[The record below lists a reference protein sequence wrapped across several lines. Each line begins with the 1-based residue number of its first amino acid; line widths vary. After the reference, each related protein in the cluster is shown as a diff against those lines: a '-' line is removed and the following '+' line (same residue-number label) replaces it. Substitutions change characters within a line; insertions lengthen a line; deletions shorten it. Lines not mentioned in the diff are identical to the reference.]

1 MNKTIRNIL
10 KYISISLFSILILM
24 IVLPVIFP
32 GPIEEKMKTLS
43 KEMVK
48 SEINFK
54 EADLSFF
61 KHFPNLTLTIYDF
74 SMKGSV
80 PFENDTLVSGEEV
93 SFGINLASVF
103 KETLEI
109 NKIFFHKSYFNILTD
124 KDGRTNYDI
133 YEREKEIE
141 IVNEVSTETH
151 LSIEGITVTDS
162 KIKYK
167 DDSFPMLMV
176 IDNLEYFGK
185 GKLNNNMFRLESGIF
200 AEGFDFDY
208 DGITYIENKQIKAML
223 VTEVNT
229 EPFELNFIKNELLIN
244 KLPIRLTGTTK
255 FLKNGYDV
263 DFSLIS
269 GETEFGNFFS
279 VLPPEYDNW
288 FANTHFDGTS
298 KLTFGLK
305 GLYNESTS
313 VAPDLSLQ
321 LSINKGIIR
330 HNLAPEPIKN
340 LQVNASIRID
350 NLNFD
355 SLELKIDT
363 LSFDLSGETTV
374 IYFKS
379 TGLDNP
385 YVKANI
391 ISKID
396 LELLEQA
403 LGLDSLKLAGNLEL
417 NANLEG
423 KYDTINARMPVLQ
436 SHIRLSNG
444 LIQTAFYPRP
454 IEQIEINTRI
464 DCKSGKMSDLEIE
477 MQPVSFLFEK
487 QPFSIMTNLRN
498 FDNLQYDIIAKGTLN
513 LNNIYQ
519 AFAVENYS
527 VSGLLVADL
536 DLHGRQSDAE
546 KGLYQNLKNHGTLGL
561 TKVELRSADYPYPF
575 IIPEATLRIENDKAW
590 LSNSQLNYRKNFFY
604 LDGYMQDFIGYALLN
619 NELTGNLHIRS
630 PKLNIEDFMFAS
642 DSLIVDT
649 TVTLGVVQLPDDL
662 NLTLTADVNVVNYM
676 QTPIKNFSGQ
686 VQLKKSKLSIR
697 NTYFEI
703 AGARILLNA
712 SYLPLNESRAIFDF
726 SMKADSFD
734 IKRAYNEIP
743 IFKEMVTSAADAEG
757 LISMEYALKGKL
769 NENMEAIYP
778 SINGKGFIKLENVK
792 MKGYKLFSEVGKAV
806 GRDSINDPNLKEV
819 IIKTSIANNIITIEK
834 TKMKVFGFRP
844 TFSGQTSLDG
854 KLNLFVR
861 LGLPPMGIVGIP
873 LSVTGTSENPIVK
886 VRKERESDKLE
897 ETEDEEQDE

>member
-1 MNKTIRNIL
+1 
-10 KYISISLFSILILM
+10 M
-24 IVLPVIFP
+24 IVLPIIFP
-32 GPIEEKMKTLS
+32 GPIKERMKSLS

-61 KHFPNLTLTIYDF
+61 KHFPNLTFTIYDF
-74 SMKGSV
+74 SMKGSA

-93 SFGINLASVF
+93 SFGINMASVF
-103 KETLEI
+103 AETIEI

-124 KDGRTNYDI
+124 KDGKTNFDI

-176 IDNLEYFGK
+176 IDDLEYLGK
-185 GKLNNNMFRLESGIF
+185 GKLDNNMFRLESGIY
-200 AEGFDFDY
+200 AEGFDFVY
-208 DGITYIENKQIKAML
+208 DGVTYFENKQIKAMM
-223 VTEVNT
+223 VTEVIT
-229 EPFELNFIKNELLIN
+229 EPFELNFSKNELLIN
-244 KLPIRLTGTTK
+244 KLPINFTGTTK

-263 DFSLIS
+263 DFSVIC
-269 GETEFGNFFS
+269 GVTEFGNFFS
-279 VLPPEYDNW
+279 VMPSEYDNW

-298 KLTFGLK
+298 KLTIGLK
-305 GLYNESTS
+305 GLYLDSNS

-321 LSINKGIIR
+321 LSINKGNIQ
-330 HNLAPEPIKN
+330 HKLAPEPIKN
-340 LQVNASIRID
+340 LQANASIRIN

-355 SLELKIDT
+355 SIELRVDT
-363 LSFDLSGETTV
+363 LSFNLSGQTTD
-374 IYFKS
+374 IYFRSK
-379 TGLDNP
+379 GLNNP
-385 YVKANI
+385 YLKASI
-391 ISKID
+391 VSEID
-396 LELLEQA
+396 LKLLVQA

-417 NANLEG
+417 TANMEG
-423 KYDTINARMPVLQ
+423 KFDTINAIMPVLQ

-444 LIQTAFYPRP
+444 LLQTAYYPQP
-454 IEQIEINTRI
+454 IEQMEIDTRI

-477 MQPVSFLFEK
+477 IQPVSFLFEK
-487 QPFSIMTNLRN
+487 QPFLIKTNLRN
-498 FDNLQYDIIAKGTLN
+498 FDDLQYDITAKGTLN

-519 AFAVENYS
+519 VFAVENYS
-527 VSGLLVADL
+527 VTGLLIADL
-536 DLHGRQSDAE
+536 DLHGKQSDAE

-561 TKVELRSADYPYPF
+561 SKVELSSPDYPYPF
-575 IIPEATLRIENDKAW
+575 IIPEATLRFENDKAW
-590 LSNSQLNYRKNFFY
+590 LRNSQMNYRDNLFF
-604 LDGYMQDFIGYALLN
+604 LEGYMQDFIGYSLLN

-642 DSLIVDT
+642 DSVMVDT
-649 TVTLGVVQLPDDL
+649 IVTSGVVQLPENL
-662 NLTLTADVNVVNYM
+662 NLTLTADVKVVDYM
-676 QTPIKNFSGQ
+676 QTPIKNFNGQ
-686 VQLKKSKLSIR
+686 VELKKSKLSIQ
-697 NTYFEI
+697 NTHFDI
-703 AGARILLNA
+703 AGTRILINA

-743 IFKEMVTSAADAEG
+743 IFKEMVSSAADAEG

-778 SINGKGFIKLENVK
+778 SINGKGFIRLENVK

-806 GRDSINDPNLKEV
+806 GRDSINDPNLKAV
-819 IIKTSIANNIITIEK
+819 IINSSIANNIITIEK

-873 LSVTGTSENPIVK
+873 LSVTGTSDNPIVK

-897 ETEDEEQDE
+897 ETEDQDE